1 MLIDIFT
8 YSASTAHGVFGV
20 EELIEA
26 ARRAHLD
33 GIGITGDE
41 FAIAR
46 VCRDGAPPRVFS
58 HRRFGAR
65 DGYRA
70 RDGVSGTS
78 RR

>member
-33 GIGITGDE
+33 GIGITD
-41 FAIAR
+41 
-46 VCRDGAPPRVFS
+46 
-58 HRRFGAR
+58 
-65 DGYRA
+65 RA
-70 RDGVSGTS
+70 VSYTHLTLPTILLV
-78 RR
+78 